1 LLTAAALIQRSG
13 KDECCIDF
21 MPACCRCRT
30 IGVRFYEERQMTLA
44 AAVAAV
50 AAAAVEAV
58 AVAAVAATNPAAA
71 TNPRLGGA
79 SISCSDGHGRIK
91 AETTIKGQTM
101 QASW

>member
-1 LLTAAALIQRSG
+1 
-13 KDECCIDF
+13 
-21 MPACCRCRT
+21 
-30 IGVRFYEERQMTLA
+30 MTLA

-50 AAAAVEAV
+50 A
-58 AVAAVAATNPAAA
+58 VAAVAAADTNPAAA

-91 AETTIKGQTM
+91 AETTIKGWTM

>member
-1 LLTAAALIQRSG
+1 LLTAAGLIQRSG
-13 KDECCIDF
+13 KDESCIDF

-30 IGVRFYEERQMTLA
+30 IGVRFYEEWQMTLA

-50 AAAAVEAV
+50 V
-58 AVAAVAATNPAAA
+58 AAAVAAAVAADTNPAAA

-79 SISCSDGHGRIK
+79 SISCSDGHGSIK